1 LEQEDLVAWLSIGL
15 THYPH
20 AEDVPVTVT
29 SSNHASFWVA
39 PYNYF
44 GRDPASALRDTV
56 VLRPD
61 PKTGAAIPDKDPMA
75 LKPAADCTYR
85 TADVPYRGPATAA

>member
-1 LEQEDLVAWLSIGL
+1 MAQHR
-15 THYPH
+15 THALPSRRGRPGDR
-20 AEDVPVTVT
+20 DVVQPCQLLGG
-29 SSNHASFWVA
+29 

-75 LKPAADCTYR
+75 LKPAADCTYH